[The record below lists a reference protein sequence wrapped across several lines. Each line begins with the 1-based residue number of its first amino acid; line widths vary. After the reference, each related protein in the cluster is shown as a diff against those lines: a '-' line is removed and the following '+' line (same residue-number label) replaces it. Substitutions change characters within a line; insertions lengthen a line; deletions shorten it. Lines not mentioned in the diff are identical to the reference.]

1 MKRFFAF
8 AEDLLVAVTFA
19 EAGEYEYPRIGKEQ
33 PLTVNLFTV
42 RRVRSR

>member
-33 PLTVNLFTV
+33 TPYCDLFTV